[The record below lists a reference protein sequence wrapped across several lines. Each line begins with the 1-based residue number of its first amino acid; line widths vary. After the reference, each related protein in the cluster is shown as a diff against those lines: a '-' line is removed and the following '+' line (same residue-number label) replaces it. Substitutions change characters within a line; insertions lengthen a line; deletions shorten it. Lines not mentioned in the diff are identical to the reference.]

1 MKTFEIPS
9 MGGLMITQRTAEQHR
24 FFPENR
30 ACLMYSNI
38 NELKQKLNL
47 SLKNKKKF
55 EKIRQ
60 CGFRISKYYTY
71 KKRAIFIL
79 NKVF

>member
-9 MGGLMITQRTAEQHR
+9 MGGLMITQRTAEQHQ

>member
-9 MGGLMITQRTAEQHR
+9 MGGLMITQRTAEQHQ
-24 FFPENR
+24 FPENR

-47 SLKNKKKF
+47 SLKNKK
-55 EKIRQ
+55 I
-60 CGFRISKYYTY
+60 
-71 KKRAIFIL
+71 
-79 NKVF
+79 

>member
-1 MKTFEIPS
+1 

-47 SLKNKKKF
+47 SLKNKK
-55 EKIRQ
+55 I
-60 CGFRISKYYTY
+60 
-71 KKRAIFIL
+71 
-79 NKVF
+79 